1 MDIKVGDIV
10 AIKGREQRVTRR
22 SVKYVTL
29 AQSGTVLLEYVE
41 QRGTVVKP
49 ITNQQLDIG
58 DFVYVHDISENEKNH
73 YILEWWF
80 AKDEYIDKIWPV
92 TNVRDLSDI
101 VGGGQIVTLGDG
113 QGFHSYHLEK
123 IDDFDIV

>member
-1 MDIKVGDIV
+1 MDIKVGNI
-10 AIKGREQRVTRR
+10 IRIRGCEQRVTRR
-22 SVKYVTL
+22 SAKYITL
-29 AQSGTVLLEYVE
+29 SHSGTIPIGHVE
-41 QRGTVVKP
+41 QYGVMKKS
-49 ITNQQLDIG
+49 ISLSKLDVG
-58 DFVYVHDISENEKNH
+58 DFVYVHDIPENEKNH

-101 VGGGQIVTLGDG
+101 VGGGQIVTLADG

-123 IDDFDIV
+123 IDEFDIV

>member
-10 AIKGREQRVTRR
+10 KIKGSEQRVTGR

-49 ITNQQLDIG
+49 ITNQQLDVG
-58 DFVYVHDISENEKNH
+58 DFVYVHDIPEDEKHH
-73 YILEWWF
+73 YCLDWGYG
-80 AKDEYIDKIWPV
+80 KDQYIEKIWSV
-92 TNVRDLSDI
+92 TYVRDLSDI
-101 VGGGQIVTLGDG
+101 VGGGQIVTLADG
-113 QGFHSYHLEK
+113 QGYHSYLLE
-123 IDDFDIV
+123 IIFDFFIF

>member
-58 DFVYVHDISENEKNH
+58 DFVYVHDIPENEKNH
-73 YILEWWF
+73 YIFEWWF

>member
-49 ITNQQLDIG
+49 ITNQQLDI
-58 DFVYVHDISENEKNH
+58 V
-73 YILEWWF
+73 ILF
-80 AKDEYIDKIWPV
+80 MFMIFQKTRKTITFSSGGLQK
-92 TNVRDLSDI
+92 TNILI
-101 VGGGQIVTLGDG
+101 KYGQ
-113 QGFHSYHLEK
+113 
-123 IDDFDIV
+123 

>member
-1 MDIKVGDIV
+1 MDIKVGDIP
-10 AIKGREQRVTRR
+10 IGH
-22 SVKYVTL
+22 
-29 AQSGTVLLEYVE
+29 VE
-41 QRGTVVKP
+41 QYGVMEKS
-49 ITNQQLDIG
+49 ISLSKLDVG
-58 DFVYVHDISENEKNH
+58 DFVYVHDIPENEKNH

-92 TNVRDLSDI
+92 TNVRDLSDV
-101 VGGGQIVTLGDG
+101 VGGGQIVTLADG

>member
-1 MDIKVGDIV
+1 MDIKVGDII

-29 AQSGTVLLEYVE
+29 SRSGTVLLEYVE
-41 QRGTVVKP
+41 QHGTIVKP
-49 ITNQQLDIG
+49 VTPQRFNIG
-58 DFVYVHDISENEKNH
+58 DLVYVHDITEGEKNN
-73 YILEWWF
+73 YIFEWWF
-80 AKDEYIDKIWPV
+80 VKDEYIDKIWPV

-123 IDDFDIV
+123 IDEFDII

>member
-1 MDIKVGDIV
+1 MDIKVGDII

-49 ITNQQLDIG
+49 VTPQRFNIG
-58 DFVYVHDISENEKNH
+58 DFVYVHDIPENEKNH
-73 YILEWWF
+73 YIFDWWF
-80 AKDEYIDKIWPV
+80 VKDEYIDKIWPV

>member
-1 MDIKVGDIV
+1 MDIKVGDII

-41 QRGTVVKP
+41 QHGTIVKP
-49 ITNQQLDIG
+49 VTPQRFNIG
-58 DFVYVHDISENEKNH
+58 DLVYVHDITDGEKNH

-101 VGGGQIVTLGDG
+101 VGGGQIVTLGG
-113 QGFHSYHLEK
+113 SQGFHSYHLEK

>member
-58 DFVYVHDISENEKNH
+58 DFVYVHDITDGEKNN
-73 YILEWWF
+73 YIFEWYYDLAHEF
-80 AKDEYIDKIWPV
+80 MDK
-92 TNVRDLSDI
+92 T
-101 VGGGQIVTLGDG
+101 T
-113 QGFHSYHLEK
+113 FM
-123 IDDFDIV
+123 

>member
-22 SVKYVTL
+22 SVKYVAL

-58 DFVYVHDISENEKNH
+58 DFVYVHDIPENEKNH
-73 YILEWWF
+73 YILEWCYDLAHEF
-80 AKDEYIDKIWPV
+80 MDK
-92 TNVRDLSDI
+92 T
-101 VGGGQIVTLGDG
+101 T
-113 QGFHSYHLEK
+113 FM
-123 IDDFDIV
+123 